1 MATDPSITV
10 TPNGPYLVTNVDLVV
25 KTPVDTAQ
33 GEPIAWVTGPTITTN
48 ERYALCRC
56 GHSARRPFCDGT
68 HSRIAF
74 DGTEAP
80 QDDTYADRSKDYE
93 GPGITVHDDR
103 SICVHAGFCSTATTN
118 VWKMVS
124 HSGDTEVRSQMIAMV
139 DRCPSGALSYSF
151 QATDRTEQDLATHVA
166 IIPNGPLY
174 VTGGV
179 PVTLTEGELLE
190 TRNRITLCRCG
201 ESKNKPLCDGS
212 HKVVGFKHT
221 P

>member
-1 MATDPSITV
+1 MADEPSITV
-10 TPNGPYLVTNVDLVV
+10 TPDGPYLVSDAPLVV
-25 KTPVDTAQ
+25 KTPVHTGD
-33 GEPIAWVTGPTITTN
+33 GEPIAWITGPTIETR

-56 GHSARRPFCDGT
+56 GESDRKPFCDGT
-68 HSRIAF
+68 HARVGF
-74 DGTEAP
+74 DGTESAEG
-80 QDDTYADRSKDYE
+80 TYTERATVYE
-93 GPGITVHDDR
+93 GPGLTVRDDR
-103 SICVHAGFCSTATTN
+103 SICVHAGFCGTATTN
-118 VWKMVS
+118 VWKMVG
-124 HSGDTEVRSQMIAMV
+124 HSGDTEVRSQMIAMI

-166 IIPNGPLY
+166 IIPDGPLY

-179 PVTLTEGELLE
+179 PVTLTDGELLE

-212 HKVVGFKHT
+212 HKAAGFKHT